1 MHKAQEL
8 GSKDINTYIS
18 PLLHIP
24 LLEER
29 RKNRK
34 IHCKMSSILRVGWI
48 GLGQMGQ
55 AHVANLL
62 AKGFPVTVW
71 NRSKDNCRISER
83 AGASVADTPADVV
96 RQSDVTFVM
105 LSNSKAALEVY
116 QQPDGVIAGL
126 SSSSGIVDCASLDA
140 TTMRELSDIVQDT
153 GAKFCAM
160 PVAGH
165 SGMAQNATC
174 QFICAG
180 DNELYTKIGSALDA
194 MSKHKVFVGADAGA
208 AANHK
213 IVLNGLLAKITAS
226 MGEALAQADA
236 AGLEQSDLM
245 EVIQGHA
252 MNSPLLQ
259 LCAKMMLSGE
269 HTPLFMLQHMEKD
282 ARLAHELSLA
292 ARQSSPVTAATLA
305 VYEKAR
311 QDGRWDQQNWTAVY
325 ESMKPASSRK

>member
-1 MHKAQEL
+1 
-8 GSKDINTYIS
+8 
-18 PLLHIP
+18 
-24 LLEER
+24 
-29 RKNRK
+29 
-34 IHCKMSSILRVGWI
+34 MSTFRAGWI

-62 AKGFPVTVW
+62 SKGFPVTVW
-71 NRSKDNCRISER
+71 NRSADKCRTAEQ
-83 AGASVADTPADVV
+83 AGAAVAATPADVV
-96 RQSDVTFVM
+96 RQSDVTFIM

-140 TTMRELSDIVQDT
+140 TTMRTLGNLVQAT
-153 GAKFCAM
+153 GAKFCTA

-165 SGMAQNATC
+165 SGMAMQATC

-194 MSKHKVFVGADAGA
+194 MSKHKVFVGADPGA

-236 AGLEQSDLM
+236 AGLERTDLI

-282 ARLAHELSLA
+282 ARFAHELSLA
-292 ARQSSPVTAATLA
+292 TGQSSPVTAATLA

-325 ESMKPASSRK
+325 ESMKLESSRK

>member
-1 MHKAQEL
+1 
-8 GSKDINTYIS
+8 
-18 PLLHIP
+18 
-24 LLEER
+24 
-29 RKNRK
+29 
-34 IHCKMSSILRVGWI
+34 
-48 GLGQMGQ
+48 MGQ

-62 AKGFPVTVW
+62 ANGFPVTVW
-71 NRSKDNCRISER
+71 NRGMDKCRTAEQ
-83 AGASVADTPADVV
+83 AGAKVAATPADVV
-96 RQSDVTFVM
+96 RESDVTFVM

-116 QQPDGVIAGL
+116 QQPDGVIAGI
-126 SSSSGIVDCASLDA
+126 SGSSGIVDCASLDA
-140 TTMRELSDIVQDT
+140 PTMRTLGDLVQAT
-153 GAKFCAM
+153 GAKFCAA

-180 DNELYTKIGSALDA
+180 DNELHTKIGGALDA
-194 MSKHKVFVGADAGA
+194 MSKHQIFVGTDPGA

-236 AGLEQSDLM
+236 AGLDQSDLV

-252 MNSPLLQ
+252 MNSMLLQ
-259 LCAKMMLSGE
+259 LCAKMMMSGE

-282 ARLAHELSLA
+282 ARFAHELSLA
-292 ARQSSPVTAATLA
+292 TGQPSPVTAATLA
-305 VYEKAR
+305 VYDKAK